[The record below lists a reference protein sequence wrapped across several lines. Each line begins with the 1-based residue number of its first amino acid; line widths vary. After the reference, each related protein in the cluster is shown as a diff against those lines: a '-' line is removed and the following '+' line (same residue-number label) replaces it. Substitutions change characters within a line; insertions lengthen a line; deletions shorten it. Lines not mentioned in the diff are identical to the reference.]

1 MLRALPVAVLAVAL
15 CTIAAAAPATA
26 ERTDPDRPEIVAIY
40 PNPVADGDAGEF
52 VVLDLPAGTASSLAL
67 TDGETTVA
75 IPNGTSGTVRLSTA
89 ANRTRALVGRPVRKL
104 PGHLALA
111 NSGERVRL
119 VSGNLTVDAVRYEDA
134 PDGELLRVAA
144 DDGGGHAT
152 RWQPLGATDR
162 EVVTGGAGTVEA
174 FVLPDAG
181 GAPAGELANASDRIL
196 LAGYTLTS
204 ERVAATLRRAHRRNV
219 TVRVLVEGGPVGGV
233 SERQARL
240 LDDLAAAGIDVR
252 AVGGDRARYRFH
264 HPKYAVVDD
273 RAVVTTENWKPAG
286 TGGRAS
292 RGWGVVTTQSAV
304 VTGLVETFR
313 ADAGWRDAVPWEDYR
328 SDVNA
333 TNGSVATGTYG
344 GRFDTR
350 AVPVNRTRLL
360 VAPDNAEGAVVDL
373 LRGADDSIWIEQ
385 AGVGGVNQPFV
396 RESLAAAR
404 RGVTVRLL
412 LGSEW
417 YNREDNRAI
426 ADRLNAIADR
436 EGLDLDARLVDPN
449 GRFEYLHAKGAVV
462 DGEHVLL
469 GSLNWNNNSA
479 RNNREVALVLTGEAV
494 GDYYGGVV
502 RADWRGGTTRIVV
515 GLAAVAVLAA
525 IVALLVARR
534 IRFVETAR

>member
-1 MLRALPVAVLAVAL
+1 VLRALPVAVLAVAL
-15 CTIAAAAPATA
+15 CVPAAAAPATA
-26 ERTDPDRPEIVAIY
+26 ERTDPRDPEIVAVY

-89 ANRTRALVGRPVRKL
+89 ANRTRALVGRPVRQL

-111 NSGERVRL
+111 NSGEQVRL
-119 VSGNLTVDAVRYEDA
+119 VSGNLTVDAVGYEDA
-134 PDGELLRVAA
+134 PEGELLRVTAG
-144 DDGGGHAT
+144 DRGGDAT

-162 EVVTGGAGTVEA
+162 DVVTGGAGTVEA

-181 GAPAGELANASDRIL
+181 GAPAAELANASDRIL

-204 ERVAATLRRAHRRNV
+204 DRVAATLQRAHRQNV
-219 TVRVLVEGGPVGGV
+219 TVRVLVDGGPVGGV

-252 AVGGDRARYRFH
+252 ALGGDRARYRYH

-292 RGWGVVTTQSAV
+292 RGWGVVTSQSAV
-304 VTGLVETFR
+304 VAGLAETFR
-313 ADAGWRDAVPWEDYR
+313 ADAAWRDAIPWEDYR

-344 GRFDTR
+344 GRFDART
-350 AVPVNRTRLL
+350 VPVNRTRLL

-373 LRGADDSIWIEQ
+373 LRSADDSIWIEQ

-426 ADRLNAIADR
+426 ADRLNAIAER

-479 RNNREVALVLTGEAV
+479 RNNREVALVLTGDAV
-494 GDYYGGVV
+494 GDYYGAVV

>member
-1 MLRALPVAVLAVAL
+1 
-15 CTIAAAAPATA
+15 
-26 ERTDPDRPEIVAIY
+26 
-40 PNPVADGDAGEF
+40 
-52 VVLDLPAGTASSLAL
+52 
-67 TDGETTVA
+67 
-75 IPNGTSGTVRLSTA
+75 
-89 ANRTRALVGRPVRKL
+89 
-104 PGHLALA
+104 
-111 NSGERVRL
+111 
-119 VSGNLTVDAVRYEDA
+119 
-134 PDGELLRVAA
+134 
-144 DDGGGHAT
+144 
-152 RWQPLGATDR
+152 
-162 EVVTGGAGTVEA
+162 
-174 FVLPDAG
+174 
-181 GAPAGELANASDRIL
+181 
-196 LAGYTLTS
+196 
-204 ERVAATLRRAHRRNV
+204 
-219 TVRVLVEGGPVGGV
+219 
-233 SERQARL
+233 
-240 LDDLAAAGIDVR
+240 
-252 AVGGDRARYRFH
+252 
-264 HPKYAVVDD
+264 
-273 RAVVTTENWKPAG
+273 
-286 TGGRAS
+286 
-292 RGWGVVTTQSAV
+292 
-304 VTGLVETFR
+304 
-313 ADAGWRDAVPWEDYR
+313 
-328 SDVNA
+328 
-333 TNGSVATGTYG
+333 
-344 GRFDTR
+344 
-350 AVPVNRTRLL
+350 
-360 VAPDNAEGAVVDL
+360 VDL